1 MPMVVLGI
9 FFSGFLGG
17 TSALVS
23 SFSVF
28 SDNSIFSNLA
38 ASFIGAMLY
47 FGSIVGVNVV
57 DLFMRWG
64 MHHGPAMALLLA
76 GPSISLPS
84 VLALMPIMGKYR
96 TMVFLGLVV
105 VFTTIVGLLF
115 GAFGSAS

>member
-1 MPMVVLGI
+1 MWFTWDDTRKWLKRTGRQAISIMPMVILGI

-23 SFSVF
+23 SFSAF

-64 MHHGPAMALLLA
+64 
-76 GPSISLPS
+76 
-84 VLALMPIMGKYR
+84 
-96 TMVFLGLVV
+96 
-105 VFTTIVGLLF
+105 
-115 GAFGSAS
+115 